1 MKKYRLKNKEK
12 LNEQKKEYYSENKE
26 KINERSKEYHIKNK
40 EKINEK
46 TKERYSND
54 IQYKLIKQHR
64 CSTRR
69 LFKEANTIKCKRTE
83 ELLGCSK
90 QQFQDYIVS
99 KFKKGM
105 TVDNHG
111 KYGWHLDH
119 IKPCS
124 SFDFTDPKQ
133 QEECCHYT
141 NFQPLWWW
149 ENLAKGNKLDWKGI
163 YIPSHYKI
171 KK

>member
-1 MKKYRLKNKEK
+1 MPYKDKEKKNKNAKQYYLNNKEKKKEYNKEYRLKNKEK
-12 LNEQKKEYYSENKE
+12 IKEYSRKYYSE
-26 KINERSKEYHIKNK
+26 
-40 EKINEK
+40 
-46 TKERYSND
+46 D
-54 IQYKLIKQHR
+54 IQYKLITIHR
-64 CSTRR
+64 NRTRR

-83 ELLGCSK
+83 ELLGRSK

-105 TVDNHG
+105 ALDNYG

-124 SFDFTDPKQ
+124 SFDFTDPKH

-149 ENLAKGNKLDWKGI
+149 ENLAKGNKLDWKGMED
-163 YIPSHYKI
+163 
-171 KK
+171 